1 MGTCSQLINNMHL
14 RLSMTLPISS
24 YAFNKNDSLH
34 SYLSAYFYLK
44 HIFLM
49 ILCLFFFSSLKHSEH
64 QWTPG
69 FVPFFSSPHLMFFF
83 LTVWQRCYFSH
94 AYLAVSTITA
104 WFFSNH
110 IFSLLLLTSLQPF
123 SAVPPTSLSTS
134 ASLFS
139 RLVVTFHTP
148 CFFTLYILMNAST
161 RHVVLNHT
169 ERMCVCVCGCAC
181 MRIWAHVLR
190 FVSMV
195 RDSAWRT
202 GWRHQRPSEDVFIDE
217 EILSMKRE
225 E

>member
-49 ILCLFFFSSLKHSEH
+49 ILCLFFLAHLSIVNTRLCAILFLSSSH
-64 QWTPG
+64 
-69 FVPFFSSPHLMFFF
+69 VFF

-94 AYLAVSTITA
+94 AYLAVSTVTA

-139 RLVVTFHTP
+139 LLVVTFHTP